1 MSAPEAPLLR
11 VEDLHV
17 TYDTPTGLVRAVSGV
32 SFELGRE
39 KLGIVGESG
48 SGKSQTGR
56 AILGL
61 TAPGGQVHAQRM
73 EFEGTDLLTADERT
87 MRRIR
92 GAGISM
98 IMQDPKYSLNPVMTV
113 GAQIQEAFLVH
124 RKTSK
129 QEARAR
135 TLDML
140 RAVKIREP
148 ERVYKAYPHEVSG
161 GMGQRI
167 MIAMMMIPEP
177 DIIIADE
184 PTSALDVTVQLQVL
198 AVLDDMIRERG
209 MGLIF
214 ISHDLNLI
222 ASFCDRIL
230 IMYGGKVMEECA
242 AADLDQAQHP
252 YTRGLL
258 NCLPSLEGGHD
269 DLPVLQRD
277 PSWLT
282 SPGAPGVIEI
292 QGLDVVFGHGRKS
305 FMRYVTSRSRSSG
318 ASPMAWSASLAR
330 VKPPCYEPL
339 RGCSVALPGLVA
351 RCGSQRSR
359 CRASY
364 ARSSFA
370 VVCKW
375 YSRIPSVRCTPRH
388 TVDTILSEPARVHR
402 LDRIEQRVVHA
413 LEEVGLNASFRFRY
427 PHQISG
433 GQRQRVS
440 IARALI
446 TDPEIIL
453 LDEPTSALDVSVQAE
468 VLNLLM
474 RLKREHG
481 LTYILV
487 SHNLAVIAHMCEVLI
502 GDAKWRGSGNHECT
516 AVA

>member
-1 MSAPEAPLLR
+1 MTEPEAPLLS

-17 TYDTPTGLVRAVSGV
+17 TYDTPTGLVRAVSGI

-61 TAPGGQVHAQRM
+61 TAPGGRVRAKRM
-73 EFEGTDLLTADERT
+73 EFKGIDLLNADERT

-113 GAQIQEAFLVH
+113 GAQIAEAFRIH

-129 QEARAR
+129 REARAR

-198 AVLDDMIRERG
+198 AVLDDMISERG

-230 IMYGGKVMEECA
+230 IMYGGRVMEECSA
-242 AADLDQAQHP
+242 ENLHQARHP

-269 DLPVLQRD
+269 ELPVLQRD

-282 SPGAPGVIEI
+282 SPGAPE
-292 QGLDVVFGHGRKS
+292 
-305 FMRYVTSRSRSSG
+305 
-318 ASPMAWSASLAR
+318 
-330 VKPPCYEPL
+330 
-339 RGCSVALPGLVA
+339 
-351 RCGSQRSR
+351 
-359 CRASY
+359 
-364 ARSSFA
+364 
-370 VVCKW
+370 
-375 YSRIPSVRCTPRH
+375 
-388 TVDTILSEPARVHR
+388 
-402 LDRIEQRVVHA
+402 
-413 LEEVGLNASFRFRY
+413 
-427 PHQISG
+427 
-433 GQRQRVS
+433 
-440 IARALI
+440 
-446 TDPEIIL
+446 
-453 LDEPTSALDVSVQAE
+453 
-468 VLNLLM
+468 
-474 RLKREHG
+474 
-481 LTYILV
+481 
-487 SHNLAVIAHMCEVLI
+487 
-502 GDAKWRGSGNHECT
+502 
-516 AVA
+516 

>member
-1 MSAPEAPLLR
+1 MTRAAEAPLLI

-17 TYDTPTGLVRAVSGV
+17 TYDTPTGLVHAVRGV

-61 TAPGGQVHAQRM
+61 TAPGGQVRAKRM
-73 EFEGTDLLTADERT
+73 EFEGTDLLTADART

-113 GAQIQEAFLVH
+113 GAQIAEAFRVH

-129 QEARAR
+129 REARAR

-230 IMYGGKVMEECA
+230 IMYGGRVMEECSA
-242 AADLDQAQHP
+242 ENLHQARHP

-269 DLPVLQRD
+269 ELPVLQRD

-282 SPGAPGVIEI
+282 SPGA
-292 QGLDVVFGHGRKS
+292 
-305 FMRYVTSRSRSSG
+305 SG
-318 ASPMAWSASLAR
+318 
-330 VKPPCYEPL
+330 
-339 RGCSVALPGLVA
+339 
-351 RCGSQRSR
+351 
-359 CRASY
+359 
-364 ARSSFA
+364 
-370 VVCKW
+370 
-375 YSRIPSVRCTPRH
+375 
-388 TVDTILSEPARVHR
+388 
-402 LDRIEQRVVHA
+402 
-413 LEEVGLNASFRFRY
+413 
-427 PHQISG
+427 
-433 GQRQRVS
+433 
-440 IARALI
+440 
-446 TDPEIIL
+446 
-453 LDEPTSALDVSVQAE
+453 
-468 VLNLLM
+468 
-474 RLKREHG
+474 
-481 LTYILV
+481 
-487 SHNLAVIAHMCEVLI
+487 
-502 GDAKWRGSGNHECT
+502 
-516 AVA
+516 

>member
-1 MSAPEAPLLR
+1 MAPLLS

-17 TYDTPTGLVRAVSGV
+17 TYDTPTGLVHAVNGV
-32 SFELGRE
+32 SFELGHE

-61 TAPGGQVHAQRM
+61 IAPGGQIRANRL
-73 EFEGTDLLTADERT
+73 EFKGTNLLNASQST
-87 MRRIR
+87 MRRVR

-113 GAQIQEAFLVH
+113 GSQIQEAFRIH
-124 RKTSK
+124 RKTSRR
-129 QEARAR
+129 EARER

-198 AVLDDMIRERG
+198 AVLDDMISKRG

-230 IMYGGKVMEECA
+230 IMYGGRVVEQCM

-258 NCLPSLEGGHD
+258 NCLPSLEGGHE

-277 PSWLT
+277 PAWLT
-282 SPGAPGVIEI
+282 APG
-292 QGLDVVFGHGRKS
+292 
-305 FMRYVTSRSRSSG
+305 T
-318 ASPMAWSASLAR
+318 
-330 VKPPCYEPL
+330 
-339 RGCSVALPGLVA
+339 
-351 RCGSQRSR
+351 
-359 CRASY
+359 
-364 ARSSFA
+364 
-370 VVCKW
+370 
-375 YSRIPSVRCTPRH
+375 
-388 TVDTILSEPARVHR
+388 
-402 LDRIEQRVVHA
+402 
-413 LEEVGLNASFRFRY
+413 
-427 PHQISG
+427 
-433 GQRQRVS
+433 
-440 IARALI
+440 
-446 TDPEIIL
+446 
-453 LDEPTSALDVSVQAE
+453 
-468 VLNLLM
+468 
-474 RLKREHG
+474 
-481 LTYILV
+481 
-487 SHNLAVIAHMCEVLI
+487 
-502 GDAKWRGSGNHECT
+502 T
-516 AVA
+516 A